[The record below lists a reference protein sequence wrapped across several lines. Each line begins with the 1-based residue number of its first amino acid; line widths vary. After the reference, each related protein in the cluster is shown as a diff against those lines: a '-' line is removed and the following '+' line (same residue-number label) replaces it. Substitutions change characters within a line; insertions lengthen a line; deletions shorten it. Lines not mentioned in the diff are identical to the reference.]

1 MLTWLP
7 IVCLVFAA
15 IATIIC
21 VRCSGNAQR
30 TLETCSDVRRDTSYC
45 KKQAEETL
53 ELCKKVFRERKNKL
67 ENCGWTNLDLEE
79 IARIELKVLQII
91 NDNND
96 DIHALKLEI
105 IETLSEELKAL

>member
-7 IVCLVFAA
+7 IVLLVLTAL
-15 IATIIC
+15 ATIIC

-30 TLETCSDVRRDTSYC
+30 TLETCNDVRMDTSYC

-53 ELCKKVFRERKNKL
+53 ELCRKVFRERKNKL
-67 ENCGWTNLDLEE
+67 EDRGWTNLDLEE
-79 IARIELKVLQII
+79 IARIELKVLQAMS
-91 NDNND
+91 DND
-96 DIHALKLEI
+96 DNMHALKLAV